1 MLKLK
6 ISRWESEICKCCKRQ
21 PTFIFVVI
29 YDYNVIQKNVV
40 RPWIFD
46 FFDIIF
52 STSMVTGAFN
62 IGRTRL
68 KLCHKMENCRSYLN
82 IFRALFTERIRSYDH
97 FRFLKE
103 NLVIW
108 ERTTFWVISGQ
119 IREQN
124 SQFQFQRDFYGDCS
138 FFS

>member
-1 MLKLK
+1 MILPVFTCSVLKMGIVSVLLKLF
-6 ISRWESEICKCCKRQ
+6 KCCKRQ

-29 YDYNVIQKNVV
+29 CDYNVIWRNVV

-68 KLCHKMENCRSYLN
+68 KLCHKMENCRSYLD

-124 SQFQFQRDFYGDCS
+124 SQF
-138 FFS
+138 

>member
-1 MLKLK
+1 MLYLSIVSVLLKLF
-6 ISRWESEICKCCKRQ
+6 KCCKRQ

-29 YDYNVIQKNVV
+29 CDYNAILKNVV

-46 FFDIIF
+46 FFDNIF
-52 STSMVTGAFN
+52 STSMVTAAFN

-68 KLCHKMENCRSYLN
+68 KLCHKTDNCRSYLN

-124 SQFQFQRDFYGDCS
+124 S
-138 FFS
+138 